1 MNLRYDEHRLMKIQE
16 QTNTERDGEYLLPNA
31 CEATIKRQRMIP
43 SHKGVKYKSPARR
56 GASNRTKLYG
66 GKYPPSNLIPLPALE
81 NGKVRINDVWSVW
94 NSTLRNLD
102 VWHKGLIAAKY
113 RMKFQSHYDGWAGS
127 WFTKYRYFREI
138 GVEIDERLAK
148 NDGLSE
154 DDLVDRL
161 ETVRQNIKHN
171 RSIQAL
177 VDGLRLERG
186 SKPFNSKRKTGF
198 DISGELKKQFDE
210 VCPTYLWKA

>member
-1 MNLRYDEHRLMKIQE
+1 
-16 QTNTERDGEYLLPNA
+16 LLPND
-31 CEATIKRQRMIP
+31 CKATIKRERPSDFALSQRYTFALSQRYRLNKP
-43 SHKGVKYKSPARR
+43 
-56 GASNRTKLYG
+56 YG
-66 GKYPPSNLIPLPALE
+66 GKNPPDNLIEIPSLGGRGSCQPSLT
-81 NGKVRINDVWSVW
+81 VNDVWMVW
-94 NSTLRNLD
+94 NATLRNLD
-102 VWHKGLIAAKY
+102 HWHMALISDRNGISPRNLHKT
-113 RMKFQSHYDGWAGS
+113 WAGK
-127 WFTKYRYFREI
+127 WYIKYRYYREI